1 MTDALLTTA
10 EAAALVGMKER
21 TLRVWRMKDQGPA
34 YIKLGNGRVRYSQQA
49 IEEWLAANT
58 RGGSDGH

>member
-1 MTDALLTTA
+1 MTDSLLTTD

-21 TLRVWRMKDQGPA
+21 TLRVWRMKGQGPA
-34 YIKLGNGRVRYSQQA
+34 YVKLGNGRVRYSRQA
-49 IEEWLAANT
+49 IDEWVAANT